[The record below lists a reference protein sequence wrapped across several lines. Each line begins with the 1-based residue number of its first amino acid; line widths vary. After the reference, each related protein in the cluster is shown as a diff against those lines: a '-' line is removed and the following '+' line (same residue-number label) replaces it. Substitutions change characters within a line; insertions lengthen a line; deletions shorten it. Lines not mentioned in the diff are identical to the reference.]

1 MTEIKL
7 NATRY
12 FIPTS
17 ITAAALCI
25 VTATDQDQ
33 LPLEYYSSLPDF
45 SIRQKAWEE
54 QYVPSNSLANDFQN
68 IETIQRFVVTLLRE
82 SEDIPEEFAKVINED
97 FWEII

>member
-25 VTATDQDQ
+25 VTATDQESMPFLVEIDGSPSLDQ
-33 LPLEYYSSLPDF
+33 AAIMF
-45 SIRQKAWEE
+45 
-54 QYVPSNSLANDFQN
+54 
-68 IETIQRFVVTLLRE
+68 
-82 SEDIPEEFAKVINED
+82 
-97 FWEII
+97 